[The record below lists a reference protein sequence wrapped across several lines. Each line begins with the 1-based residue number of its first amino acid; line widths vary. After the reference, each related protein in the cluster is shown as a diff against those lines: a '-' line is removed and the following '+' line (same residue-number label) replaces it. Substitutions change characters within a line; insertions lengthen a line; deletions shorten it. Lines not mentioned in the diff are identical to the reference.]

1 MSMCGEIENLERE
14 IAMKEADLKEVRKRL
29 EELKAIVERQRHGD
43 LFDDGD

>member
-14 IAMKEADLKEVRKRL
+14 IQIKEADLEEVRKRL
-29 EELKAIVERQRHGD
+29 AELKAIVERQHYGD